1 MLFENSTKVSGIRKA
16 ASDTNF
22 GNGDITVQEQML
34 GFAEAAIGEVLC
46 RSYVKGVLKNTTQML
61 WGNICQLC

>member
-1 MLFENSTKVSGIRKA
+1 MLFENGAKVSGIRKT
-16 ASDTNF
+16 ASDADF
-22 GNGDITVQEQML
+22 SNGDIAVQEQML